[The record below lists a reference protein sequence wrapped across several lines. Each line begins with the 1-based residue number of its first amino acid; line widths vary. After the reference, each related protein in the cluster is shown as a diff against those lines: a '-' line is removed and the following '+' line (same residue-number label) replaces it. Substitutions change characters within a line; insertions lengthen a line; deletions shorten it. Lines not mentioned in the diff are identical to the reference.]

1 MLTKYSDELFIHR
14 SFWGFIYFI
23 IQGCVKL
30 FSIPE
35 VVLVVCDYVDK
46 YVCDVAEVDYSA
58 SKATIE
64 DDCCL
69 EPKFYIRF
77 KFQN

>member
-1 MLTKYSDELFIHR
+1 M
-14 SFWGFIYFI
+14 GIYKFYNPNFLI
-23 IQGCVKL
+23 KFLGCVKL

>member
-1 MLTKYSDELFIHR
+1 M
-14 SFWGFIYFI
+14 GIYIFYNPKFLI
-23 IQGCVKL
+23 KFLGCVKL